1 MDNNS
6 IQTVVVCGAGTMGSG
21 IAETSA
27 RAGFRTILYD
37 PAREALTRSAQT
49 TARNL
54 QQLVEKEKITA
65 EEKDKALGLL
75 QYTHEISQCMGD
87 LIIEA
92 IIEKTDVKQDLFR
105 QLAALNR
112 PDTILASNTSSLSVS
127 TIAEGIPHPERVCGL
142 HFFNPAQ
149 VMKLVE
155 VVAAEQTT
163 SEVLEQATKVVV
175 AMGKTAV
182 RCKDAPGF
190 IVNRVARHYYLE
202 PLRLADSV
210 KMDMERMDEVM
221 ENAGFRMGPF
231 RLMDLIGNDVNLAVT
246 RSLYEACGRPERFR
260 PSPIQEDKVQK
271 GELGRKT
278 GKGYYNY

>member
-1 MDNNS
+1 
-6 IQTVVVCGAGTMGSG
+6 V
-21 IAETSA
+21 
-27 RAGFRTILYD
+27 
-37 PAREALTRSAQT
+37 
-49 TARNL
+49 
-54 QQLVEKEKITA
+54 
-65 EEKDKALGLL
+65 
-75 QYTHEISQCMGD
+75 GD

-92 IIEKTDVKQDLFR
+92 IIEKTDVKQELFR
-105 QLAALNR
+105 QLAALNSEN
-112 PDTILASNTSSLSVS
+112 TILASNTSSLSIS

-155 VVAAEQTT
+155 VVAAEQTAG
-163 SEVLEQATKVVV
+163 EVLDQATRAVV

-202 PLRLADSV
+202 PLRLAADA
-210 KMDMERMDEVM
+210 KMDMETMDEVL

-231 RLMDLIGNDVNLAVT
+231 KLMDLIGNDVNLAVT